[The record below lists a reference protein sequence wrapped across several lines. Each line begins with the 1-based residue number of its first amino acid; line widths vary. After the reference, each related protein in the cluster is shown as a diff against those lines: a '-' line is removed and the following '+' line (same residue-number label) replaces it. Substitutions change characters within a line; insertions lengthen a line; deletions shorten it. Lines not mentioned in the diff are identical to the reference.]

1 MFIFAFPSYL
11 RCDVL
16 PDEDP
21 PRCAHCKQYNYE
33 CTFFLPITETRFKKR
48 KTEEETHTALVAA
61 NRGGG
66 ESQSPASADKRVD
79 GSNGEVRIYGVSSS
93 LALRTLSISHFL
105 LTHAISSYPTLLH
118 STTGPTS
125 LPFLLHST
133 AHLPLRTLGGGSE
146 SNATKM
152 LWNVGK
158 AGDSL
163 IKVSYSVVDP
173 GLPKVPENRIERDIV
188 ERLVNGYFN
197 SLAPMFPV
205 VTKAEFLANPNP
217 APVLLYAICC
227 VAATQR
233 NTPMGTLEAMR
244 SAVSSVMRAEDVMT
258 TASLPNVQ
266 ALLILGMNG
275 DCHSG
280 STYTAM
286 SAAWARSGVA
296 IRMAQD
302 LGLHRAEVVKQDVET
317 RRRVWAACV
326 VTDRWYAAAFG
337 QPLVSIRNP
346 HEPFSCL
353 FPIQM
358 IDVTDCDARLP
369 TPDDQ
374 GIGYLNALTR
384 LSMILGTVLKTIYR
398 LVLSPNYLAVV
409 ASLPTPLAQL
419 AYTLLVIPN

>member
-1 MFIFAFPSYL
+1 MLTFASYL
-11 RCDVL
+11 RCDIL
-16 PDEDP
+16 ADEDP

-48 KTEEETHTALVAA
+48 KADEEIHPPLTA
-61 NRGGG
+61 NRGG
-66 ESQSPASADKRVD
+66 ENQSPASADKRAD

-93 LALRTLSISHFL
+93 LALGTASN
-105 LTHAISSYPTLLH
+105 SYFRLNPPT
-118 STTGPTS
+118 SGPTS

-133 AHLPLRTLGGGSE
+133 AHLPLRTLGSGSE

-163 IKVSYSVVDP
+163 IRVSYSVVDP
-173 GLPKVPENRIERDIV
+173 GIPKVPENRIERDIV

-197 SLAPMFPV
+197 SIAPMFPV

-233 NTPMGTLEAMR
+233 NTPPGTLEAMR

-280 STYTAM
+280 STYNAM

-337 QPLVSIRNP
+337 QPLVSIIYAANHSVVFNP
-346 HEPFSCL
+346 F
-353 FPIQM
+353 QM

-384 LSMILGTVLKTIYR
+384 LSMILGTVLNTIYR
-398 LVLSPNYLAVV
+398 SVHPPKLPSCSELTPN
-409 ASLPTPLAQL
+409 TLAQL

>member
-1 MFIFAFPSYL
+1 
-11 RCDVL
+11 
-16 PDEDP
+16 
-21 PRCAHCKQYNYE
+21 
-33 CTFFLPITETRFKKR
+33 
-48 KTEEETHTALVAA
+48 
-61 NRGGG
+61 
-66 ESQSPASADKRVD
+66 
-79 GSNGEVRIYGVSSS
+79 
-93 LALRTLSISHFL
+93 
-105 LTHAISSYPTLLH
+105 
-118 STTGPTS
+118 
-125 LPFLLHST
+125 
-133 AHLPLRTLGGGSE
+133 
-146 SNATKM
+146 M

-163 IKVSYSVVDP
+163 IKVSYSVFEP

-227 VAATQR
+227 VAATLR
-233 NTPMGTLEAMR
+233 NTPPGTLEAMR
-244 SAVSSVMRAEDVMT
+244 SAVSSVIRAEDVMT

-302 LGLHRAEVVKQDVET
+302 LGLHRAEVMKQDVET

-337 QPLVSIRNP
+337 QPLVSIGKPQRTIQLFIP
-346 HEPFSCL
+346 HL
-353 FPIQM
+353 
-358 IDVTDCDARLP
+358 DDRCDRLRRP
-369 TPDDQ
+369 
-374 GIGYLNALTR
+374 
-384 LSMILGTVLKTIYR
+384 
-398 LVLSPNYLAVV
+398 
-409 ASLPTPLAQL
+409 ASYP
-419 AYTLLVIPN
+419 

>member
-1 MFIFAFPSYL
+1 
-11 RCDVL
+11 
-16 PDEDP
+16 
-21 PRCAHCKQYNYE
+21 
-33 CTFFLPITETRFKKR
+33 
-48 KTEEETHTALVAA
+48 
-61 NRGGG
+61 
-66 ESQSPASADKRVD
+66 
-79 GSNGEVRIYGVSSS
+79 
-93 LALRTLSISHFL
+93 
-105 LTHAISSYPTLLH
+105 
-118 STTGPTS
+118 
-125 LPFLLHST
+125 
-133 AHLPLRTLGGGSE
+133 
-146 SNATKM
+146 M

-173 GLPKVPENRIERDIV
+173 GIPKVPENRIERDIV

-217 APVLLYAICC
+217 TPVLLYAICC
-227 VAATQR
+227 VAATLR
-233 NTPMGTLEAMR
+233 NTPPGTLEAMR

-302 LGLHRAEVVKQDVET
+302 LGLHRAEVMKQDVET

-337 QPLVSIRNP
+337 QPLVSILCTPLAAN
-346 HEPFSCL
+346 SKL
-353 FPIQM
+353 FTPWEM

-398 LVLSPNYLAVV
+398 SVLRS
-409 ASLPTPLAQL
+409 TF
-419 AYTLLVIPN
+419 

>member
-1 MFIFAFPSYL
+1 MQNEKDKVLSFTSLAASLFTFLSHL
-11 RCDVL
+11 RCDIL
-16 PDEDP
+16 ADEDP

-48 KTEEETHTALVAA
+48 KTDEENHAAVAA
-61 NRGGG
+61 NRGG
-66 ESQSPASADKRVD
+66 EIQSPASADKRAD
-79 GSNGEVRIYGVSSS
+79 ASNGEVRIYGVSSS
-93 LALRTLSISHFL
+93 LALRTASISQSAL
-105 LTHAISSYPTLLH
+105 
-118 STTGPTS
+118 TTGPTS
-125 LPFLLHST
+125 LPFLLHS
-133 AHLPLRTLGGGSE
+133 HLPLRTLGGGSE

-152 LWNVGK
+152 LWNIGK

-163 IKVSYSVVDP
+163 IKVSYSVVEP
-173 GLPKVPENRIERDIV
+173 GIPKVPENRIERDIV
-188 ERLVNGYFN
+188 EHLVNGYFN

-227 VAATQR
+227 VAATLR
-233 NTPMGTLEAMR
+233 NTPPGTLEAMR
-244 SAVSSVMRAEDVMT
+244 SAVSSVIRAEDVMT

-337 QPLVSIRNP
+337 QPLVSIRNSNLR
-346 HEPFSCL
+346 EPFSC
-353 FPIQM
+353 
-358 IDVTDCDARLP
+358 
-369 TPDDQ
+369 
-374 GIGYLNALTR
+374 
-384 LSMILGTVLKTIYR
+384 
-398 LVLSPNYLAVV
+398 
-409 ASLPTPLAQL
+409 
-419 AYTLLVIPN
+419 

>member
-1 MFIFAFPSYL
+1 MQDKKDKVLLSITTSRPPPSHLFRLCSFLPQYL
-11 RCDVL
+11 RCDIL

-48 KTEEETHTALVAA
+48 KTEEENHAALATT
-61 NRGGG
+61 NRGG
-66 ESQSPASADKRVD
+66 ESQSPASADKRAD
-79 GSNGEVRIYGVSSS
+79 ASNGEVRIYGVSPS
-93 LALRTLSISHFL
+93 LALGTLSISHFPLNL
-105 LTHAISSYPTLLH
+105 LLLSS
-118 STTGPTS
+118 TGPTS

-133 AHLPLRTLGGGSE
+133 AHLPLRTFGGGSE

-227 VAATQR
+227 VAATLR
-233 NTPMGTLEAMR
+233 NTPPGTLEAMR

-302 LGLHRAEVVKQDVET
+302 LGLHRAEVMKQDVET

-337 QPLVSIRNP
+337 QPLVSIGKLRQTIQLFIP
-346 HEPFSCL
+346 HS
-353 FPIQM
+353 
-358 IDVTDCDARLP
+358 DDRCDRL
-369 TPDDQ
+369 
-374 GIGYLNALTR
+374 R
-384 LSMILGTVLKTIYR
+384 RS
-398 LVLSPNYLAVV
+398 
-409 ASLPTPLAQL
+409 ASDPR
-419 AYTLLVIPN
+419 